1 MEDNKSYH
9 IELPDKL
16 YFKIGEVA
24 SLTGL
29 PTYVLRFWETE
40 FRKIKPKRSPSGQ
53 RLYQKRDI
61 ELILQIKHLLYNKKF
76 TIRGA
81 KEYLKL
87 KKTDHIIKSST
98 ISIKEIRE
106 ELKSIRD
113 LLAS

>member
-1 MEDNKSYH
+1 MENKKSYQNA
-9 IELPDKL
+9 IPDKL
-16 YFKIGEVA
+16 YFKIGEVG

-40 FRKIKPKRSPSGQ
+40 FKKIKPKRSHSGQ
-53 RLYQKRDI
+53 RMYKKKDV

-81 KEYLKL
+81 KQYLKL
-87 KKTDHIIKSST
+87 KNKDNIIKPST

-113 LLAS
+113 LLA